1 MPTDLSGLFKL
12 KSNIL
17 LQINN
22 QSHRCLDERFIFK
35 KQGPDRLPVFLF
47 LAKKYHFTK
56 KSAISNFYMSALF
69 KAKFCW
75 QFLMSYR
82 YSIYYWLETK
92 DKQTAGYVRV
102 DGKYYF
108 INEEE

>member
-1 MPTDLSGLFKL
+1 
-12 KSNIL
+12 
-17 LQINN
+17 
-22 QSHRCLDERFIFK
+22 
-35 KQGPDRLPVFLF
+35 
-47 LAKKYHFTK
+47 
-56 KSAISNFYMSALF
+56 MSALF

-82 YSIYYWLETK
+82 DSIYYWLETE

-108 INEEE
+108 INEE